1 MPRPKGS
8 TNKITT
14 EVKEQLQSLIDEVVN
29 SIDVNS
35 MDTNQKLKLL
45 QLSLHYVI
53 PKLRSTETIENKH
66 EDLPLFIEVIE
77 RKDGEEE
84 AENWQDNFEVT
95 EVHKIDRAV

>member
-8 TNKITT
+8 QNKITT
-14 EVKEQLQSLIDEVVN
+14 EVKDQLQNLIDDVVN

-53 PKLRSTETIENKH
+53 PKLRSTEMTEKPN
-66 EDLPLFIEVIE
+66 EDLPLFI
-77 RKDGEEE
+77 D
-84 AENWQDNFEVT
+84 
-95 EVHKIDRAV
+95 

>member
-8 TNKITT
+8 QNKITT

-45 QLSLHYVI
+45 QLSLHYVL
-53 PKLRSTETIENKH
+53 PMLLSTETIERQ
-66 EDLPLFIEVIE
+66 EQDLPSFI
-77 RKDGEEE
+77 D
-84 AENWQDNFEVT
+84 
-95 EVHKIDRAV
+95 